1 MQDNPNPDDDLDPDE
16 MDDMELLLFRTR
28 LRMEIARNPAN
39 VSPELSSRYR
49 ALNEEVDRRRRGEW
63 S

>member
-1 MQDNPNPDDDLDPDE
+1 MQDDMNPDDMAPDE
-16 MDDMELLLFRTR
+16 LNDVELLLYRQL
-28 LRMEIARNPAN
+28 LRVQIVNDPAN

-49 ALNEEVDRRRRGEW
+49 AFNEEVDRRRRGEW